1 MPIASTAH
9 ISCSAPLASRRNA
22 ERELRPD
29 LGHTRA
35 SSRHVPRANQQER
48 STAAG
53 IFFSVQHTGRN
64 GSVWSLPMLQ
74 AGCSRSRPVES
85 SNSRRRAWPSRRFGG
100 PRLPAPLTKCT
111 ILPFGILLHCN
122 WAATAGS
129 LAGATLLDSCTAG
142 RLRNCEAL
150 NFYSGVLGVAADR
163 NLDVTASGEE
173 ANVLVRELDTHAVP
187 LRSSGRVCWASLRH
201 AEGSRAA
208 APACRLTDAVAP
220 VPVPASRLAI

>member
-35 SSRHVPRANQQER
+35 SSRHVPSANQQER

-100 PRLPAPLTKCT
+100 RGLRVCRLML
-111 ILPFGILLHCN
+111 FR
-122 WAATAGS
+122 AAKMGLQPMDANASGGVTAAQIGM
-129 LAGATLLDSCTAG
+129 TD
-142 RLRNCEAL
+142 
-150 NFYSGVLGVAADR
+150 VLIQCVGEVIGVANSRTADLSKKIAVDEVYHFTVWYPVTLQFGPR
-163 NLDVTASGEE
+163 QLDRSQAQHSLTA
-173 ANVLVRELDTHAVP
+173 VR
-187 LRSSGRVCWASLRH
+187 
-201 AEGSRAA
+201 
-208 APACRLTDAVAP
+208 PAD
-220 VPVPASRLAI
+220 

>member
-48 STAAG
+48 STAAR
-53 IFFSVQHTGRN
+53 IFFSVQHAGRN

-85 SNSRRRAWPSRRFGG
+85 SNSRRRAGPSRRFGG
-100 PRLPAPLTKCT
+100 PRFAAPLTKCT

-122 WAATAGS
+122 LGR
-129 LAGATLLDSCTAG
+129 DSWIARRRNTPSQLYG
-142 RLRNCEAL
+142 RR
-150 NFYSGVLGVAADR
+150 
-163 NLDVTASGEE
+163 TEE
-173 ANVLVRELDTHAVP
+173 
-187 LRSSGRVCWASLRH
+187 LRSVEFLFWGARR
-201 AEGSRAA
+201 
-208 APACRLTDAVAP
+208 CR
-220 VPVPASRLAI
+220 

>member
-1 MPIASTAH
+1 MFPARTS
-9 ISCSAPLASRRNA
+9 RNA
-22 ERELRPD
+22 LPRPGSFSRYSIRD
-29 LGHTRA
+29 EWIRMVSSNASGGLQPFPPPWKARIADGALGH
-35 SSRHVPRANQQER
+35 HHL
-48 STAAG
+48 G
-53 IFFSVQHTGRN
+53 
-64 GSVWSLPMLQ
+64 
-74 AGCSRSRPVES
+74 
-85 SNSRRRAWPSRRFGG
+85 FGG

>member
-100 PRLPAPLTKCT
+100 PRFAGLSIDAISRCEDGLAADGCQR
-111 ILPFGILLHCN
+111 FGGVT
-122 WAATAGS
+122 AAQIGMT
-129 LAGATLLDSCTAG
+129 D
-142 RLRNCEAL
+142 
-150 NFYSGVLGVAADR
+150 VLIQCVGEVIGVANSRTADVSKKIAVDEVYHFTVWYPVTLQFGPR
-163 NLDVTASGEE
+163 QLDRSQAQHSLTA
-173 ANVLVRELDTHAVP
+173 VR
-187 LRSSGRVCWASLRH
+187 
-201 AEGSRAA
+201 
-208 APACRLTDAVAP
+208 PAD
-220 VPVPASRLAI
+220 